1 MTDVEVV
8 QSIDLKKTKK
18 SKKTK
23 KEVNIE
29 EIESE
34 IQAQN
39 DQK

>member
-34 IQAQN
+34 IQN